1 MKELLYCV
9 ILSIEYLSSKRLE
22 NVMNSIKAQDIV
34 RHIFKDEDKGCEYI
48 KGLSMADSVEVFL
61 NLLRKQRIRTMLM
74 MQDISASL
82 VKYTVRL
89 L

>member
-34 RHIFKDEDKGCEYI
+34 RHIFKDEDKDVNILRGC
-48 KGLSMADSVEVFL
+48 
-61 NLLRKQRIRTMLM
+61 QWRTAL
-74 MQDISASL
+74 
-82 VKYTVRL
+82 KY
-89 L
+89 